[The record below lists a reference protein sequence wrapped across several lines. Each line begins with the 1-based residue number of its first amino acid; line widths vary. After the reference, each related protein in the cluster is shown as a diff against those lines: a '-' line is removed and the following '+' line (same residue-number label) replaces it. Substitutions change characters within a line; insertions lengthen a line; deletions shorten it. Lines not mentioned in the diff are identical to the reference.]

1 MKADKNLSKKHG
13 DFSKFI
19 KKDTPKKEKSSK
31 DESKKRKKPI
41 LKKNK
46 FTKKLSENVKRNEAD
61 RNKDNLFRLNKFIAN
76 SGICSRREADKLI
89 EAGVIKVNGKII
101 TELGTKVSRDDV
113 VKYGD
118 TVIVPE
124 KLNYILLNKPKGFIS
139 TMDDPFERKTVMS
152 LVSNACKER
161 IYPVGRLDL
170 NTTGLLLFTNDGELA
185 KRLTHPKYGVKKLYH
200 VTLDKP
206 LTYPDFE
213 KIANGIE
220 LDDGMIKVD
229 KIAYVEHGNDKKQL
243 GIEIHSGRNR
253 IVRRIFESINYKVLR
268 LDRVIFA
275 GLTKK
280 DIPRGKWRQLKEHEV
295 NVLKRFSV

>member
-1 MKADKNLSKKHG
+1 MTKDKNLSKKHG

-19 KKDTPKKEKSSK
+19 KKDVPAKKKSGK
-31 DESKKRKKPI
+31 EEVEKRKKPRI
-41 LKKNK
+41 KKNK
-46 FTKKLSENVKRNEAD
+46 FTSKLSENEKKKES
-61 RNKDNLFRLNKFIAN
+61 NKNIDGLLRLNRFISN

-89 EAGVIKVNGKII
+89 EAGVIRVNGKIV
-101 TELGTKVSRDDV
+101 TELGTKVARTDI
-113 VKYGD
+113 VKYGE
-118 TVIVPE
+118 TIIVPE

-185 KRLTHPKYGVKKLYH
+185 KRLTHPKYGVKKIYH

-206 LTYPDFE
+206 LTYNDFE

-220 LDDGMIKVD
+220 LEDGKIKVD
-229 KIAYVEHGNDKKQL
+229 KIAYVEPGNDKKQL

-253 IVRRIFESINYKVLR
+253 IVRRIFESLDYKVLR
-268 LDRVIFA
+268 LDRVVFA

-280 DIPRGKWRQLKEHEV
+280 DIPRGKWRQLQEHEI
-295 NVLKRFSV
+295 NTLKRFSV

>member
-1 MKADKNLSKKHG
+1 MKADKNFSKKHG

-19 KKDTPKKEKSSK
+19 KKDAPKKAKPSK

-46 FTKKLSENVKRNEAD
+46 FTNKLSENVKKNETD

-113 VKYGD
+113 VKYGG

-229 KIAYVEHGNDKKQL
+229 KIAYVEHGIDKKQL

>member
-1 MKADKNLSKKHG
+1 MKTDKNLSRKHG
-13 DFSKFI
+13 DFSKFV
-19 KKDTPKKEKSSK
+19 KKDTPKKEKLSK
-31 DESKKRKKPI
+31 EEAKKRKKPRD
-41 LKKNK
+41 KKNK
-46 FTKKLSENVKRNEAD
+46 ITIKLRENVKKKDPNENND
-61 RNKDNLFRLNKFIAN
+61 GLLRLNKFVAN

-89 EAGVIKVNGKII
+89 EAGVISVNGKII
-101 TELGTKVSRDDV
+101 TELGTKVSRNDI
-113 VKYGD
+113 VKYGEIP
-118 TVIVPE
+118 IVPE

-152 LVSNACKER
+152 LVSDACKER
-161 IYPVGRLDL
+161 IYPVGRLDI

-200 VTLDKP
+200 ISLDKS
-206 LTYPDFE
+206 LTNNDFE

-220 LDDGMIKVD
+220 LEDGMIKVD
-229 KIAYVEHGNDKKQL
+229 KIAYVEHVNDKKQL

-253 IVRRIFESINYKVLR
+253 IVRRIFESMNYKVLR
-268 LDRVIFA
+268 LDRVVFA

-280 DIPRGKWRQLKEHEV
+280 DVPRGKWRQLKEHEI